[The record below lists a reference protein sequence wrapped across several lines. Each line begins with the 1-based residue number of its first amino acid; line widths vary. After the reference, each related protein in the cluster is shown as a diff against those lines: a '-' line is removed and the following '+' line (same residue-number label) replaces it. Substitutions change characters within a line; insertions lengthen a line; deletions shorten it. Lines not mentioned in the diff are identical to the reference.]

1 MIAAVRRRAAVPE
14 LERSISF
21 QLPAALEAREPPEIR
36 GRGRDDVRLM
46 VASRSEG
53 HIEHA
58 RFAELPDHLRAGD
71 LLVVNVSSTLPAA
84 TTAVRADGSEVRLH
98 VSTRPRGL
106 GSRWRTAELRSAD
119 GSRPERGAIGQR
131 LTLAAGGGSL
141 ELVAPYAGS
150 RRLWLTRHDGESSFD
165 EHLWRSGEPITYGHL
180 RRHWPLATYQNVYAS
195 VPGSSE
201 MASAGRP
208 FTAELITRLVSRG
221 VQIAPIVLHCGVSSL
236 KRDEPPFPE
245 QYAVPDQ
252 TARLVAATRAW
263 HGRVIA
269 VGTSVVRALESAA
282 RPRSGIQARAG
293 WADLVIGPD
302 QELRAVDGL
311 ITGWHEPEASHLL
324 LLEAVAGIDLL
335 ARSYRDAL
343 DVGYLWHEFGDSH
356 IILP

>member
-1 MIAAVRRRAAVPE
+1 MSTCGEAA
-14 LERSISF
+14 SQS
-21 QLPAALEAREPPEIR
+21 
-36 GRGRDDVRLM
+36 
-46 VASRSEG
+46 
-53 HIEHA
+53 H
-58 RFAELPDHLRAGD
+58 
-71 LLVVNVSSTLPAA
+71 
-84 TTAVRADGSEVRLH
+84 TA
-98 VSTRPRGL
+98 
-106 GSRWRTAELRSAD
+106 
-119 GSRPERGAIGQR
+119 
-131 LTLAAGGGSL
+131 
-141 ELVAPYAGS
+141 
-150 RRLWLTRHDGESSFD
+150 
-165 EHLWRSGEPITYGHL
+165 HL

-208 FTAELITRLVSRG
+208 FTVELITRLVSRG

-236 KRDEPPFPE
+236 ERHEPPFPE

-252 TARLVAATRAW
+252 TARLVAATRGLARSCDR
-263 HGRVIA
+263 GRHHA
-269 VGTSVVRALESAA
+269 SCGRWRGAA
-282 RPRSGIQARAG
+282 ATPLRDPGAGAG

-302 QELRAVDGL
+302 HELRAVDGL